1 MSPVVKNKQTG
12 RAYWRSL
19 DELAGSP
26 EFQQYVDKE
35 FPDSALDGMTDADRR
50 SFMKLMAGSMA
61 LAGIGLAGCRRW
73 PKEEIVPYAHR
84 PDGRTPGVSE
94 HYASSMELGG
104 IAGGLM
110 VTSHEGRPT
119 KIEGNPNVASNLGAS
134 GVFEQGSILDL
145 YDPDRSRR
153 VTYGTA
159 EELSE
164 KQWKDFERFVSKHF
178 RSIRSNKGKG
188 FAVLAEASGSPSI
201 AAMRSRLETVYP
213 EVSWCE
219 YEPLNNDGPAI
230 GTSKA
235 FNGDYRAIY
244 DLKNADVIVTLDADI
259 LGVYPNQLRNIRDF
273 TAGRRVRDGHTS
285 VNRLVAVE
293 PTLTLTGSNAD
304 DRIAMKRGD
313 VQTFAAS
320 LGHSIRPASLSSSDL
335 SELEVVAKSDANAD
349 LAAEVAKDLMAH
361 KGRCVVIA
369 GPAQNP
375 AVHQLAHGLNEALGN
390 VGKTVRYA
398 KVPSTGSHGENISK
412 LCEQMEAGSVS
423 TLVLLGGNPVYDAP
437 ADVKFSDALKKVETS
452 IHLSEY
458 ENETSVLCTWH
469 LNRAHYL
476 ESWGDG
482 RTWDGT
488 VTYQQPLIEPLFGGR
503 SPIELLAL
511 IAGEEKT
518 AGYDI
523 VRNTLSQETKK
534 ATDDASWD
542 PLWREVLHDGQRE
555 KTAYVTETPK
565 ANLDN
570 VSASLTDQQKKDEL
584 ELVFMPDVKVY
595 DGRYANNGWL
605 QELPDPLTRL
615 TWDNALLISPWLA
628 QDRGLTEGEMVKVTA
643 NGGSMTAPV
652 IIQPGQARNV
662 LAISLGYGRSF
673 PGRISTD
680 AGFNAYPLRT
690 TKNMWSVA
698 NVTIEATG
706 DTYPLAR
713 VQNHYAL
720 DSIGGKGEQQ
730 RIPMFYRET
739 DLEDFKAHP
748 NFANAH
754 THVVHSLNLWQPR
767 QFEGADY
774 AWGMTIDLN
783 GCTGCGACVMACQ
796 AENNL
801 PIVGKD
807 QISRGREMHWIRVDR
822 YYSFAE
828 TSPGTYDPEQLTS
841 VALQPMTC
849 QHCENAPCEQ
859 VCPVAAT
866 VHDQDGLNVMVYNRC
881 VGTRYCSNNCPYK
894 VRRFNYFDYFRR
906 DPAREGGFIAVNPDY
921 YVKRQSG
928 ADPLRRMQFN
938 PEVTVR
944 MRGVMEKCTYCT
956 QRIQA
961 AKIEAKNAW
970 VQLPKAQKEEQART
984 WVKPPPESKANQNR
998 IPIPDGTIVPAC
1010 AQACPA
1016 GAITFGDLLD
1026 PNSEVTRQQNLKLS
1040 YSVLE
1045 EINIR
1050 PRTKYLAKVTNPLTS
1065 AVAHNGDSH
1074 DAQHHH
1080 NGTTDDHQ
1088 HAEEK
1093 SKA

>member
-19 DELAGSP
+19 DELSGSP
-26 EFQQYVDKE
+26 EFQQYVDME

-50 SFMKLMAGSMA
+50 SFLKLMAGSMA
-61 LAGIGLAGCRRW
+61 MAGIGLTGCRRW

-84 PDGRTPGVSE
+84 PNDRTPGVAE
-94 HYASSMELGG
+94 RYATSMELGG
-104 IAGGLM
+104 VAGGLM
-110 VTSHEGRPT
+110 VTSFEGRPT
-119 KIEGNPNVASNLGAS
+119 KIEGNPNVESNMGTS

-153 VTYGTA
+153 ITYGTA
-159 EELSE
+159 EELTE
-164 KQWKDFERFVSKHF
+164 KQWKDFERFTSKHF
-178 RSIRSNKGKG
+178 RAVRSEKGQG
-188 FAVLAEASGSPSI
+188 FAVLAEASSSPSV
-201 AAMRSRLETVYP
+201 AAMRARLESVYP
-213 EVSWCE
+213 NMSWCE
-219 YEPLNNDGPAI
+219 YEPLNNDGPAM
-230 GTSKA
+230 GTSDA
-235 FNGDYRAIY
+235 MNGSFRAVY
-244 DLKNADVIVTLDADI
+244 DLKDADVILTLDADI
-259 LGVYPNQLRNIRDF
+259 LGVYPDQLRNIRDF
-273 TAGRRVRDGHTS
+273 TAGRRVRDGQKS
-285 VNRLVAVE
+285 INRLITIE

-304 DRIAMKRGD
+304 DRVAMRRGD
-313 VQTFAAS
+313 VQTFAA
-320 LGHSIRPASLSSSDL
+320 GLSHAIMAGKMKSSDHDQIESL
-335 SELEVVAKSDANAD
+335 AKTNEQRGFAEKVAN
-349 LAAEVAKDLMAH
+349 DLMAH

-369 GPAQNP
+369 GPGQGP
-375 AVHQLAHGLNEALGN
+375 AVHRLAHGLNEALGN

-398 KVPSTGSHGENISK
+398 QVPSSGAHAENIAS
-412 LCEQMEAGSVS
+412 LAEQMNKGDVS

-437 ADVKFSDALKKVETS
+437 ADLKFADAIKKVKTS
-452 IHLSEY
+452 IHLSDY
-458 ENETSVLCTWH
+458 ENETSVLCSWH

-488 VTYQQPLIEPLFGGR
+488 VTFQQPLIEPLFGGH
-503 SPIELLAL
+503 SSIELLAL
-511 IAGEEKT
+511 IAGEAKT

-523 VRNTLSQETKK
+523 VRNTMSQDTSTSTND
-534 ATDDASWD
+534 ATWD
-542 PLWREVLHDGQRE
+542 PTWRKVLYDGHRANSAF
-555 KTAYVTETPK
+555 KTGTPK
-565 ANLDN
+565 VNMDGVQAKLAEP
-570 VSASLTDQQKKDEL
+570 SKKDQL
-584 ELVFMPDVKVY
+584 ELIFTPDTKVY

-628 QDRGLTEGEMVKVTA
+628 KEKGLAEGTMVKITA
-643 NGGSMTAPV
+643 NGASMTAPV
-652 IIQPGQARNV
+652 IVQPGQARHV
-662 LAISLGYGRSF
+662 VSISLGYGRSF

-690 TKNMWSVA
+690 TKNMWSVP
-698 NVTIEATG
+698 NVTVESLNE
-706 DTYPLAR
+706 TYPLAR

-720 DSIGGKGEQQ
+720 DSVGGKGEQQ

-739 DLEDFKAHP
+739 ELADYQAHP
-748 NFANAH
+748 NFANAD

-767 QFEGADY
+767 QFDGADY
-774 AWGMTIDLN
+774 AWAMSIDLN
-783 GCTGCGACVMACQ
+783 ACTGCGTCVMACQ

-807 QISRGREMHWIRVDR
+807 QIIRGREMHWIRVDR
-822 YYSFAE
+822 YYTFAE
-828 TSPGTYDPEQLTS
+828 SSPGSYDPEQLTS

-866 VHDQDGLNVMVYNRC
+866 VHDNDGLNVMVYNRC

-906 DPAREGGFIAVNPDY
+906 DPAREGGFLAVNPDY
-921 YVKRQSG
+921 YIKRQSG

-970 VQLPKAQKEEQART
+970 VQLPKAEKEEQART
-984 WVKPPPESKANQNR
+984 WVKPPPELNANQNR

-1026 PNSEVTRQQNLKLS
+1026 PNSEVARQQNLKLS

-1050 PRTKYLAKVTNPLTS
+1050 PRTKYLAKVTNPLT
-1065 AVAHNGDSH
+1065 AEAENGAHG
-1074 DAQHHH
+1074 
-1080 NGTTDDHQ
+1080 
-1088 HAEEK
+1088 HAEPGHTEH
-1093 SKA
+1093 AGEAPTA